1 MSAPCLYGPEP
12 PGEITI
18 DLAGREPAGLVAAF
32 GSSAWNGPAACTS
45 PAAPGRLR
53 TASASVWCDMR
64 AHPMSGY
71 IDWRAFNMT
80 TM

>member
-1 MSAPCLYGPEP
+1 MPAPCLDGPD
-12 PGEITI
+12 GCRWTQWIW
-18 DLAGREPAGLVAAF
+18 PAGS
-32 GSSAWNGPAACTS
+32 GRPTCSISSSFDRSLALSAHL
-45 PAAPGRLR
+45 GRLR

>member
-1 MSAPCLYGPEP
+1 MSAPCLDGPD
-12 PGEITI
+12 GCGWTQWT
-18 DLAGREPAGLVAAF
+18 RPAGSAGLPAAF
-32 GSSAWNGPAACTS
+32 LLPFGCSLALSAHLR
-45 PAAPGRLR
+45 RLR